1 MLNSG
6 KKNVYDGEISYVDL
20 PNIILDRL
28 DIKHNVNFLLENNK
42 NLTQKERINF
52 IRNNFGK
59 IRAFSNKTVLQE

>member
-6 KKNVYDGEISYVDL
+6 KKNVYDGEISYVNL

>member
-59 IRAFSNKTVLQE
+59 IRVFSNKTVLQE

>member
-6 KKNVYDGEISYVDL
+6 KQNVYDGEISYVDL

>member
-20 PNIILDRL
+20 PNIILDRS

-59 IRAFSNKTVLQE
+59 IRVFSNKTVLQE